1 MLLWLA
7 LHYLIYALNW
17 QILVNLD
24 WKLEVQELALIREQ
38 LHREED
44 IKESALNRMKISN
57 WL

>member
-7 LHYLIYALNW
+7 LHYIIYVLNW